1 MALTTTT
8 TATAAL
14 PSLHHA
20 DPVRFPMSA
29 KKPPVEIDLQP
40 GFAVQGEDLE
50 LLHPDDN
57 PHTVSHDF
65 GQQLLASG
73 RAVPHDPRAAARV
86 AAAKAAE
93 KAAAAKAGGKGAPAT
108 TSGDPAT
115 TTR

>member
-1 MALTTTT
+1 MALTTA
-8 TATAAL
+8 TAAAAL

-29 KKPPVEIDLQP
+29 KKPPIEIDLQP

-73 RAVPHDPRAAARV
+73 RAIPHDPRAAAR
-86 AAAKAAE
+86 AAAA